1 MNRYLTEINDYLV
14 NEFYED
20 QFQDMRVFTY
30 FISQNF
36 STDTRFE
43 SSQINSQILPK
54 KYKLL
59 DDQTINV
66 YQNAYNKIWLNAKRH
81 YHKEEKKL
89 INAFILCQNSS
100 IRLWN
105 NVKIENFNGDFFS
118 SLGEYGFN
126 NRFNEEDYFYV
137 MEEPNWKTFKMFYMG
152 LLNKTLNKFFD
163 PLKESKNLIEFS
175 NDYLNLVEYAFDK
188 LTPINKKIKIN
199 VEGLKKIKAK
209 NKTSIKALIK
219 WKKFLAKIKAE
230 TNIQDVEYRY
240 FFEKDKLKIDQFDY
254 VIKTYTRNEDIDSHL
269 ILEITNVKT
278 SKSDFISP
286 KEELAKMPSTET
298 HSLSL
303 LDFYGIKLCMSF

>member
-1 MNRYLTEINDYLV
+1 MNQYLTEINDYLV

-36 STDTRFE
+36 SIDTRFE
-43 SSQINSQILPK
+43 SSHINSQILPK

-66 YQNAYNKIWLNAKRH
+66 YQNAYNKIWLNAIRH
-81 YHKEEKKL
+81 YRIEEKKL

-100 IRLWN
+100 IGFWS
-105 NVKIENFNGDFFS
+105 NVKIENSNSDFFS

-126 NRFNEEDYFYV
+126 NRFNEDNYFYI
-137 MEEPNWKTFKMFYMG
+137 MEEPNWKTF
-152 LLNKTLNKFFD
+152 NRFFN

-175 NDYLNLVEYAFDK
+175 NDYLSLVDYAFNE

-230 TNIQDVEYRY
+230 TNIRNVEYRY

-254 VIKTYTRNEDIDSHL
+254 VIKTYTRNEDTDSHL
-269 ILEITNVKT
+269 ILEIINVKT

-286 KEELAKMPSTET
+286 KEELAKMPSTEM

-303 LDFYGIKLCMSF
+303 LDLLGIKLNHA

>member
-1 MNRYLTEINDYLV
+1 MNLYLTAINDYLV

-30 FISQNF
+30 FISKNF

-43 SSQINSQILPK
+43 PSQINSQILPK

-66 YQNAYNKIWLNAKRH
+66 YQNAYNKIWLNAKRY

-89 INAFILCQNSS
+89 INAFILYQNSS
-100 IRLWN
+100 IGFCT
-105 NVKIENFNGDFFS
+105 NVKIENSNSNFFS

-126 NRFNEEDYFYV
+126 NRFDKDNYFYV
-137 MEEPNWKTFKMFYMG
+137 MEEPNWKTFKTFYMDF
-152 LLNKTLNKFFD
+152 LKKTLNRFFN

-175 NDYLNLVEYAFDK
+175 NDYLSLVNYAFNE

-199 VEGLKKIKAK
+199 VKGLKNIKAK
-209 NKTSIKALIK
+209 NKTTIKALIK

-230 TNIQDVEYRY
+230 TNIRDVEYRY

-254 VIKTYTRNEDIDSHL
+254 VIKTYNKNSDIDES
-269 ILEITNVKT
+269 IIFEIINVKT
-278 SKSDFISP
+278 SKRDFISP
-286 KEELAKMPSTET
+286 KEELAKMPSTEM

-303 LDFYGIKLCMSF
+303 QDLYGIKLNYA

>member
-1 MNRYLTEINDYLV
+1 MNRYLTAINDYLV

-30 FISQNF
+30 FISKNF

-89 INAFILCQNSS
+89 INSFILCQNSS
-100 IRLWN
+100 IGFCH
-105 NVKIENFNGDFFS
+105 NVKIQSSSSNFFS
-118 SLGEYGFN
+118 SIGEFGFN
-126 NRFNEEDYFYV
+126 NIFSKDHYFYV
-137 MEEPNWKTFKMFYMG
+137 MEEPNWKIFKTFYMD
-152 LLNKTLNKFFD
+152 LLKKTLNRFFK

-175 NDYLNLVEYAFDK
+175 NDYLSLVDYAFNE

-199 VEGLKKIKAK
+199 VEGLKNIKAK
-209 NKTSIKALIK
+209 KKATIKALIK

-230 TNIQDVEYRY
+230 TNIQNVEYRY
-240 FFEKDKLKIDQFDY
+240 FFEKDKFKIDQFDY
-254 VIKTYTRNEDIDSHL
+254 IIKTYNRNSDTDESI
-269 ILEITNVKT
+269 IFEIINVKT
-278 SKSDFISP
+278 NKRDFISP
-286 KEELAKMPSTET
+286 KEELTKMSSTEMN
-298 HSLSL
+298 SLSL
-303 LDFYGIKLCMSF
+303 LDLLGIKLNHA

>member
-81 YHKEEKKL
+81 YYKEEKKL

-100 IRLWN
+100 IGFLS
-105 NVKIENFNGDFFS
+105 NVKISNSDFFS
-118 SLGEYGFN
+118 ALGEFGFN
-126 NRFNEEDYFYV
+126 NRFNKDNYFYI
-137 MEEPNWKTFKMFYMG
+137 MEEPNWKTFKMFYMD
-152 LLNKTLNKFFD
+152 LLNKTLNRFFN
-163 PLKESKNLIEFS
+163 PLKDSKNLIEFS
-175 NDYLNLVEYAFDK
+175 NDYLNLVEYAFNE

-230 TNIQDVEYRY
+230 TNIRNVEYRY

-254 VIKTYTRNEDIDSHL
+254 VIKTYTRNEDADSHS
-269 ILEITNVKT
+269 ILEIVNVKT

-286 KEELAKMPSTET
+286 KEELAKMPSTEM

-303 LDFYGIKLCMSF
+303 QDLYGIKLNHA